1 VNSRSV
7 ARNEGAMRKA
17 TASTLLLVA
26 LLVSCATTKMN
37 GVEGSRT
44 LLNFLEDGVT
54 TKEEVVLKLGQTSA
68 TYETG
73 RILAYR
79 IGSYILLPGMSGANW
94 AVTSH
99 SLVLIFDENDVLRRH
114 SLVPVR

>member
-1 VNSRSV
+1 
-7 ARNEGAMRKA
+7 MRKA

-26 LLVSCATTKMN
+26 LLISCATTKMN
-37 GVEGSRT
+37 GIEGSRT

-68 TYETG
+68 TYEIG
-73 RILAYR
+73 RILTYR
-79 IGSYILLPGMSGANW
+79 IGSNDSGYILLPGMSGANW

-99 SLVLIFDENDVLRRH
+99 SLVLIFDENNVLRKH